1 MVYALCSLISLLF
14 FNPLL
19 YFQSYDDITSE
30 QGCRKKL
37 YISDYIFL
45 RQYWQ
50 ENIKLLCV
58 QIHTCRNNN
67 HIYKRNY
74 TKIGSLGHWLLLFT
88 DITLT
93 CKERVTRK
101 LSKSSIAKKIILLN
115 LVLDSVGSKFGHS
128 LYPSYP
134 FGWQHL

>member
-1 MVYALCSLISLLF
+1 MPSYLPRLLVIFLIPYSI
-14 FNPLL
+14 FNHMTMSHLNRAV
-19 YFQSYDDITSE
+19 D
-30 QGCRKKL
+30 KL

-93 CKERVTRK
+93 CKKGVAWK
-101 LSKSSIAKKIILLN
+101 LSKSNIAKKIILLN
-115 LVLDSVGSKFGHS
+115 LVPDSVGSKFGHS
-128 LYPSYP
+128 FYPSYP